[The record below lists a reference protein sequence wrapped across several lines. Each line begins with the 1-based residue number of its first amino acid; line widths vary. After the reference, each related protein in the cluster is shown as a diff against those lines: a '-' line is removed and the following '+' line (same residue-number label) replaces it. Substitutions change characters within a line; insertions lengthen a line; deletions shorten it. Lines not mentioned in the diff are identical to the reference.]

1 MSRHAAIMFIS
12 MTEAFMSVD
21 ISASPE
27 VTKAPKA
34 SRSTKLVPTS
44 TIHVRFA
51 KLSGKNTTDAAKA
64 NRNYMRSN
72 FEPIAKRWPE
82 LRKSHKANRDGNR
95 WPTMIPSSLAD
106 DIVKRAVTKSK

>member
-1 MSRHAAIMFIS
+1 MSDQI
-12 MTEAFMSVD
+12 
-21 ISASPE
+21 E
-27 VTKAPKA
+27 VTKDAAPKAKA

-106 DIVKRAVTKSK
+106 DIVKRTVTKSK